1 MSTTLPAAATEIT
14 REPFASPCCG
24 RSMSFHGQIGNGTWQ
39 CGACGRTYRG
49 DEYVRSIWSRVEA
62 RGGTTPKE
70 ADPMLLQT
78 INHLASEFEC
88 APSLASDDH
97 LVLRFIGRNIVTGE
111 RIVPCGDVGS
121 VHMEDADAA
130 ALIAVLE
137 HGRAALAS
145 RRAAKA
151 APTNGSA
158 HAAADC
164 SSTPDGAPCAAC
176 AAEDPPAPEPEQLH
190 CDPSAPTEAF

>member
-111 RIVPCGDVGS
+111 RI
-121 VHMEDADAA
+121 DAA